1 MQYSVIV
8 RGKLPVNSTVNIFL
22 TFIMASTTARS
33 LYDPSTQQGCT
44 SPLPVLCEQGSVKGW
59 ARKKKY
65 MMGKLGIKGQQT
77 PFMV

>member
-22 TFIMASTTARS
+22 TFIMACTTARS
-33 LYDPSTQQGCT
+33 LCDPSTQQGCT

-59 ARKKKY
+59 ARKKS
-65 MMGKLGIKGQQT
+65 I
-77 PFMV
+77 